1 MKNPSFE
8 TKPEAQSL
16 PTESLD
22 RLRLI
27 NDTNR
32 MLERLSDFGLETPEG
47 RQGLKVVLDLVFS
60 NIDKIEGS
68 ESYTAE
74 DGSVTEDTEY
84 EVIGVIRG
92 RVRDL
97 YRQLY
102 GIKFHNS
109 GTEMDKVEF
118 YSEIEEVMEVI
129 EQRGQRFVKDME
141 EYKTFNEEKEVA

>member
-8 TKPEAQSL
+8 TKPETQPLS
-16 PTESLD
+16 TESVD

-32 MLERLSDFGLETPEG
+32 MLEGLSDFGLETKEG
-47 RQGLKVVLDLVFS
+47 RLGLKVGLDLIFS

-74 DGSVTEDTEY
+74 DGSVVEDTEY
-84 EVIGVIRG
+84 EVVGVMRD

-129 EQRGQRFVKDME
+129 EQRGQRFIEDME
-141 EYKTFNEEKEVA
+141 EYKTFNEEKDVA